1 VAFNTTIEGFLAR
14 RRHRGSWRFA
24 LKKAILYARKRS
36 QTERSASRRVSMME
50 LDEALVLTD
59 PAEKALALENIENNK
74 ILARQHNEREGAE
87 KLGGFDCEDYEDTAP
102 ALNAG

>member
-1 VAFNTTIEGFLAR
+1 MAR

-36 QTERSASRRVSMME
+36 QTERSASRRVSIME
-50 LDEALVLTD
+50 ANGGEEPLILTD

-74 ILARQHNEREGAE
+74 SLERLHNERE
-87 KLGGFDCEDYEDTAP
+87 LS
-102 ALNAG
+102 AG